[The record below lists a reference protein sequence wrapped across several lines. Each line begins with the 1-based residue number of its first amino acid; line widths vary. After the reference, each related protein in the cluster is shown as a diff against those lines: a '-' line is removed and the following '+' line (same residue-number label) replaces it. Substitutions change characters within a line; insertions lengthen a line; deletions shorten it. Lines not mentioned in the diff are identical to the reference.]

1 MRLILFAGK
10 GGSGKTSLSAATGA
24 LCAERGLN
32 TLVISLDPAH
42 SLSDAFDLGGEL
54 LPLSGA
60 PVPVAPRLAIQEIN
74 VNQAIK
80 EYWNQVHSYL
90 SALFNSAGLKEVVAE
105 EIAVLPGMEEISALL
120 YINQYV
126 RENTYDLLILDCAPT
141 AESMRFVSV
150 PSALEW
156 YMKKVFKLERAVL
169 KVARPIA
176 SRLTD
181 VPLPGDDYFANL
193 EALFE
198 KLEGVDHLLT
208 DHQRTTVR
216 LICNPEKMVLK
227 ESQRAY
233 TYFSL
238 YGLAVEAVLMNRV
251 WPAGGQG
258 LAGQMAALQQPYLE
272 QAAEFFAPL
281 PILPVAHHPREV
293 LGHGPLLELGRE
305 LYGERDPAA
314 HLYDHQPL
322 TFEKADGKLQ
332 VRLHLPNVGKDRV
345 TLHKVG
351 DELVVEVGVFRKH
364 LALPHSFVLARP
376 VKAGFIG
383 DDLLIDFSQSQSG
396 GES

>member
-10 GGSGKTSLSAATGA
+10 GGSGKTSMSAATGA
-24 LCAERGLN
+24 LCAEQGLK

-42 SLSDAFDLGGEL
+42 SLSDAFDLNGEL
-54 LPLSGA
+54 LGLSGA
-60 PVPVAPRLAIQEIN
+60 PVQVAPRLAIQEIN
-74 VNQAIK
+74 VNLAIE
-80 EYWNQVHSYL
+80 EYWDQVHSYL
-90 SALFNSAGLKEVVAE
+90 SALFNNVGLKEVVAE

-126 RENTYDLLILDCAPT
+126 REKAYDLLILDCAPT

-156 YMKKVFKLERAVL
+156 YMKKVFKLERTVL

-176 SRLTD
+176 ARLTD

-198 KLEGVDHLLT
+198 KLEGVDRLLT
-208 DHQRTTVR
+208 DHTSTTVR

-238 YGLAVEAVLMNRV
+238 YGLAVEAIIMNRV
-251 WPAGGQG
+251 WPAEGRG

-272 QAAEFFAPL
+272 QASEFFAPL
-281 PILPVAHHPREV
+281 PILPVAHQQGEV
-293 LGHGPLLELGRE
+293 LGHGPLLELGRG
-305 LYGERDPAA
+305 LYEGRDPAA
-314 HLYDHQPL
+314 HLYDRQPL
-322 TFEKADGKLQ
+322 SFEKNDGRLQ
-332 VRLHLPNVGKDRV
+332 VRLHLPNVGKGEV
-345 TLHKVG
+345 KLHKVG

-364 LALPHSFVLARP
+364 LALPHSFALAQP
-376 VKAGFIG
+376 VKAGFHG
-383 DDLLIDFSQSQSG
+383 DDLLIDFSHSG

>member
-10 GGSGKTSLSAATGA
+10 GGSGKTSMSAATGA
-24 LCAERGLN
+24 LCAEQGLK

-42 SLSDAFDLGGEL
+42 SLSDAFDLSGEL
-54 LPLSGA
+54 LGLSGA
-60 PVPVAPRLAIQEIN
+60 PVQVAPRLAIQEIN
-74 VNQAIK
+74 VNLAIE
-80 EYWNQVHSYL
+80 EYWDQVHSYL
-90 SALFNSAGLKEVVAE
+90 SALFNNVGLKEVVAE

-126 RENTYDLLILDCAPT
+126 REKAYDLLILDCAPT

-156 YMKKVFKLERAVL
+156 YMKKVFKLERTVL

-176 SRLTD
+176 ARLTD

-198 KLEGVDHLLT
+198 KLEGVDRLLT
-208 DHQRTTVR
+208 DHTSTTVR

-238 YGLAVEAVLMNRV
+238 YGLAVEAIIMNRV
-251 WPAGGQG
+251 WPAEGRG

-272 QAAEFFAPL
+272 QASEFFAPL
-281 PILPVAHHPREV
+281 PILPVAHQQGEV
-293 LGHGPLLELGRE
+293 LGHGPLLELGRG
-305 LYGERDPAA
+305 LYEGSDPAA
-314 HLYDHQPL
+314 HLYDRQPL
-322 TFEKADGKLQ
+322 SFEKNDGRLQ
-332 VRLHLPNVGKDRV
+332 VRLHLPNVGKGEV
-345 TLHKVG
+345 KLHKVG

-364 LALPHSFVLARP
+364 LALPHSFALAQP
-376 VKAGFIG
+376 VKAGFHG
-383 DDLLIDFSQSQSG
+383 DDLLIDFSHSG
-396 GES
+396 GE

>member
-1 MRLILFAGK
+1 M
-10 GGSGKTSLSAATGA
+10 
-24 LCAERGLN
+24 
-32 TLVISLDPAH
+32 
-42 SLSDAFDLGGEL
+42 
-54 LPLSGA
+54 
-60 PVPVAPRLAIQEIN
+60 
-74 VNQAIK
+74 
-80 EYWNQVHSYL
+80 HSYL

-272 QAAEFFAPL
+272 QASEIFAPL
-281 PILPVAHHPREV
+281 PILRWPTIR
-293 LGHGPLLELGRE
+293 GRCWATAPCWSW
-305 LYGERDPAA
+305 GGSSTASGTRRPISTTTSRSPSRRPTASSRCA
-314 HLYDHQPL
+314 CTCP
-322 TFEKADGKLQ
+322 TW
-332 VRLHLPNVGKDRV
+332 
-345 TLHKVG
+345 
-351 DELVVEVGVFRKH
+351 
-364 LALPHSFVLARP
+364 ART
-376 VKAGFIG
+376 G
-383 DDLLIDFSQSQSG
+383 
-396 GES
+396 

>member
-10 GGSGKTSLSAATGA
+10 GGSGKTSMSAATGA

-42 SLSDAFDLGGEL
+42 SLSDAFDLEGEL
-54 LPLSGA
+54 LQLSGQ
-60 PVPVAPRLAIQEIN
+60 PVAVAERLAIQEVN
-74 VNQAIK
+74 VNLAIK
-80 EYWNQVHSYL
+80 EYWDQVHSYL
-90 SALFNSAGLKEVVAE
+90 SALFNNVGLKEVVAE

-126 RENTYDLLILDCAPT
+126 RDQTYDLLILDCAPT

-156 YMKKVFKLERAVL
+156 YMKKVFKLERTVL

-176 SRLTD
+176 ARLTD

-198 KLEGVDHLLT
+198 KLEGVDRLLT
-208 DHQRTTVR
+208 DHSRTTVR
-216 LICNPEKMVLK
+216 LVCNPEKMVLK

-238 YGLAVEAVLMNRV
+238 YGLAVEAVIMNRV
-251 WPAGGQG
+251 WPAGGSG
-258 LAGQMAALQQPYLE
+258 LAAELAGLQQQYLTM
-272 QAAEFFAPL
+272 AAEFFAPL
-281 PILPVAHHPREV
+281 PILPVEHQQREV
-293 LGHGPLLELGRE
+293 LGHGPLLQLARG
-305 LYGERDPAA
+305 LYGEADPAA

-322 TFEKADGKLQ
+322 AFEKNDGQLR
-332 VRLHLPNVGKDRV
+332 VRLHLPNLAGDKLN
-345 TLHKVG
+345 LHKVG

-364 LALPHSFVLARP
+364 LALPHSFALARP
-376 VKAGFIG
+376 TKASFQG
-383 DDLLIDFSQSQSG
+383 DDLLIDFSQPG